1 MATVTRLVDDL
12 NPELDAE
19 TQTFELMGQL
29 FEIDLSEG
37 NVPWMHDTI
46 DNVGRLLAAAR
57 PMSTSVDSTE
67 NGKGGISSNRRSRSN
82 GKSVSNTRKKPVRKV
97 QRAVDGAAP
106 KAVRKWCL
114 DNGVDVSP
122 TGIIQKSA
130 YEAYNEAHKKD

>member
-1 MATVTRLVDDL
+1 MATVNRVVDDF
-12 NPELDAE
+12 NPELDA
-19 TQTFELMGQL
+19 TTRQFELLGKGY
-29 FEIDLSEG
+29 EIDVADQNMEFLNKALEQIMT
-37 NVPWMHDTI
+37 VLEH
-46 DNVGRLLAAAR
+46 AR
-57 PMSTSVDSTE
+57 PASTSVESTE

-106 KAVRKWCL
+106 KAVRQWCL
-114 DNGVDVSP
+114 DNDVPVSP